1 MLNEYINVG
10 AQKLRCGY
18 TTGSCATAA
27 AKAATQML
35 LSGKKTDKVS
45 IVTPKQIDL
54 DLEVSCAKIGM
65 GYAECAIAKDSGDD
79 PDITN
84 GLLIF
89 ARVEF
94 SKSGLHG
101 ENDIVITGGKGVG
114 KVTKPG
120 LDQPVGE
127 YAINSVPRNMIKK
140 ELEDICK
147 ENNYAGGLRVVISV
161 PEGEKIARKTYN
173 PKMGIEGG
181 ISIIG
186 TSGIVEP
193 MSSVALVDTIRLEI
207 KMRKASG
214 YKNLLLSLGNYSENF
229 LSENMPVALDK
240 SVKCSNFIGEAIEMA
255 LEYEFESVLIVG
267 HTGKLVKLGA
277 GIMNTHSSQA
287 DGRMEVLVTCGLL
300 AGADTEYLKKIPE
313 CVTTDAAF
321 DILSESGKLS
331 DTLEVLGNRAEQ
343 HLRAKVKDTIP
354 IGAVMFS
361 NKHNIVV
368 KTGMADML
376 INKISEEYND

>member
-1 MLNEYINVG
+1 MLNRYINVG

-27 AKAATQML
+27 AKAAAQML

-45 IVTPKQIDL
+45 IVTPKRIDL

-94 SKSGLHG
+94 SKSGVPE

-193 MSSVALVDTIRLEI
+193 MSSVALIDTIRLEI

-331 DTLEVLGNRAEQ
+331 DTLEVLGKRAEQ

>member
-1 MLNEYINVG
+1 MLNRYINVG

-27 AKAATQML
+27 AKAAAHML

-45 IVTPKQIDL
+45 IVTPKRIDL

-94 SKSGLHG
+94 AKSGVPE

-193 MSSVALVDTIRLEI
+193 MSSAALIDTIRLEI

-331 DTLEVLGNRAEQ
+331 DTLEVLGKRAEQ